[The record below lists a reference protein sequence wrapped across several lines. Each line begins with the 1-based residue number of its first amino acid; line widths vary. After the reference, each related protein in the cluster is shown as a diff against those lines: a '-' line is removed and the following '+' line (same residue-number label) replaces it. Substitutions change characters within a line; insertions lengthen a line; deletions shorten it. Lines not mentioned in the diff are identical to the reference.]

1 MKKRSIVM
9 SAGVGALLSA
19 SVLSGVG
26 VSAHAAQK
34 ANITL
39 WDIQTGQS
47 QQVVKQMIDRFN
59 QSHPDIHVQPQWF
72 QNGPFKQKIL
82 IAMGAH
88 NPPDIFMGWG
98 GGILKSYI
106 DAGDVYDLTS
116 AINAD
121 PQWKN
126 RFLPSVMKPVTFSG
140 HIYGVPYNG
149 VQPVFF
155 FYNKQLFRKYH
166 VTPPKTWDQLMNAIK
181 VLNKNGVIP
190 ITLGG
195 KDLWP
200 NLMYE
205 EYLVDRIGGPEAFN
219 AVVAGKK
226 NAWSNPAFIKANT
239 MIQQLV
245 KLNAFEPGFSSVSYD
260 NAASTSLLFTG
271 KAAMELMG
279 TWDFGQVL
287 ANDKAMI
294 DQGNLGWFPFPTV
307 PGGKGNPNDIA
318 GNPSNY
324 YSISKASKN
333 PQAAV
338 TFLKDAVLNEQNVKD
353 WISIGNVPPVRGIE
367 KDLKNAK
374 YGDFLTFTYSLVK
387 NAPNFQASWDQAL
400 SPAQAQE
407 LLTDLGKLFLNQI
420 TPQQLSADMNK
431 YIGK

>member
-1 MKKRSIVM
+1 MKKSLWM
-9 SAGVGALLSA
+9 SAGATALLSA
-19 SVLSGVG
+19 SVLAGCNL
-26 VSAHAAQK
+26 SAGAAQK
-34 ANITL
+34 VNITL
-39 WDIQTGQS
+39 WDIQTGQV
-47 QQVVKQMIDRFN
+47 QQVIKQMIDRFN

-72 QNGPFKQKIL
+72 QNGPYKQKIL

-116 AINAD
+116 DINKD

-126 RFLPSVMKPVTFSG
+126 RFLPSVMKPVTFNG
-140 HIYGVPYNG
+140 HIYGVPYTG
-149 VQPVFF
+149 VQPVYF
-155 FYNKQLFRKYH
+155 FYNKQLFQKYH
-166 VTPPKTWDQLMNAIK
+166 VAIPKTWNQLLNAIK
-181 VLNKNGVIP
+181 VFNKNGVIP

-219 AVVAGKK
+219 AVLAGKK

-245 KLNAFEPGFSSVSYD
+245 KMKAFEPGFSSVSYD

-271 KAAMELMG
+271 RAAMELMG
-279 TWDFGQVL
+279 SWEFNTVYS
-287 ANDKAMI
+287 NNKAMI
-294 DQGNLGWFPFPTV
+294 DQGNLGWFPFPSV

-318 GNPSNY
+318 GNPSGY

-338 TFLKDAVLNEQNVKD
+338 TFLRDAVLTGQNVKD
-353 WISIGNVPPVRGIE
+353 WINIGNVPPVKGIE
-367 KDLKNAK
+367 KDLKQAK
-374 YGDFLTFTYSLVK
+374 FGDFLTFNYDLVK
-387 NAPNFQASWDQAL
+387 NAPNFQMSWDQAL

-407 LLTDLGKLFLNQI
+407 LLTDLGKLFLLQM
-420 TPQQLSADMNK
+420 TPQQFSADMNK